1 MTRLIAALG
10 FALLLSG
17 CSLWGNSGSYSGYGQ
32 RNGMFLASS
41 DVDNSCIS
49 PKLQSAIASFE
60 RKFGRKI
67 VVSSGYRDPIR
78 NIIADGQDSSYHVE
92 CMAVDFFMP
101 GIDKGRLIA
110 FAMRN
115 PTGGRPRLLS
125 GTPVHPYRRARPAA
139 RLEPAGYLLGL
150 LKALGGREIALASP
164 DEPPYTDPTA
174 APFVYR
180 LGRHPF
186 TVQRGVRFP

>member
-10 FALLLSG
+10 FALLLGG
-17 CSLWGNSGSYSGYGQ
+17 CSLWGNSGSYSGYGM

-67 VVSSGYRDPIR
+67 VVNSGYRDPIR

-115 PTGGRPRLLS
+115 PLVGGLGCYPGRQFIHIDVRDRPRGWNRPVTFS
-125 GTPVHPYRRARPAA
+125 GC
-139 RLEPAGYLLGL
+139 
-150 LKALGGREIALASP
+150 
-164 DEPPYTDPTA
+164 
-174 APFVYR
+174 
-180 LGRHPF
+180 
-186 TVQRGVRFP
+186 